1 MGTLRK
7 YDLSSAGCKVFFETG
22 TGLGHSLKHALDN
35 GQFEKI
41 YSTEIHE
48 PTYLRAKNFFSR
60 HKKVQI
66 LNKDSATALD
76 EVLKEIPLSVPILFF
91 LDAHFPGEVEGGF
104 EYSHNHVSNISMPL
118 KVELEL
124 ISRVRPSAKDVIIV
138 DDLNL
143 YEDGP
148 FENGVINNNY
158 ANIPAS
164 VRDLKFITS
173 LFPGNE
179 ILRNFQDEGYL
190 IIRPRDSLFDLKK
203 VSQLYRLKR
212 NIKKRIELIFGN

>member
-1 MGTLRK
+1 
-7 YDLSSAGCKVFFETG
+7 
-22 TGLGHSLKHALDN
+22 
-35 GQFEKI
+35 
-41 YSTEIHE
+41 
-48 PTYLRAKNFFSR
+48 
-60 HKKVQI
+60 
-66 LNKDSATALD
+66 
-76 EVLKEIPLSVPILFF
+76 
-91 LDAHFPGEVEGGF
+91 
-104 EYSHNHVSNISMPL
+104 MPL

-173 LFPGNE
+173 LFPGKE

-212 NIKKRIELIFGN
+212 NLKKRIELIFGN